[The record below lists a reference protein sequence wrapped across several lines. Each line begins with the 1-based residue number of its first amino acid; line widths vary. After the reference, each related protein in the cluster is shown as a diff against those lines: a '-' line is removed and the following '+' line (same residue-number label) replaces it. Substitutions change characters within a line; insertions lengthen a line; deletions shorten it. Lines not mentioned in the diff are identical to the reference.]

1 MVSQTVSFLFHKCE
15 EFVCLE
21 KIKTPSDVSESV
33 FLYKF
38 VEYSYPEPKYTHTLI
53 FNVLRYF
60 SALFSALMYISLPKP
75 LSQGMALAQK

>member
-1 MVSQTVSFLFHKCE
+1 MVSQTVSFLFHKCV
-15 EFVCLE
+15 EFVYFE

-33 FLYKF
+33 FLYNSVGF
-38 VEYSYPEPKYTHTLI
+38 LYPEPKYTHTLI

>member
-1 MVSQTVSFLFHKCE
+1 MVSQTVSFLFHKCVE
-15 EFVCLE
+15 VVCLE

-53 FNVLRYF
+53 FNTLRYF
-60 SALFSALMYISLPKP
+60 SALFSVLMDISLPKS
-75 LSQGMALAQK
+75 LYQGMALAQK